1 MFIAYAKLIINKYI
15 HKYIL
20 ANKNLLNNTLDYPY
34 KKNIII
40 KKPWIHENLEQFLDT
55 ICCSNVFI

>member
-20 ANKNLLNNTLDYPY
+20 ANKNLLNNPY
-34 KKNIII
+34 EKNIII